1 MRTGP
6 HLRLKLT
13 REHSL
18 CATSHFP
25 NFIFCKLVGTTTFF
39 VPPRPLQRRK
49 ETIPLQ
55 VFTRGAPQMEDAR
68 SVANMAVPSA
78 PYTFRPPSP
87 PFIHIPPTAHGTGG
101 DSIPGLLPSYENV
114 DPQQLTP
121 KDVAIITQNVTHAPT
136 DRASD
141 WSYEQRREAQPLLNF
156 LYLGPNS
163 AARDGEFLRSEG
175 ITMVLVAR
183 DARMAGMK
191 LMSIEN
197 VAKTLGIVV
206 HYVDMDGYDNMI
218 SSFSNTIRAV
228 NDHLLAI
235 YHSQAQ
241 GRSKDGSLVVEP
253 ATFRRGKVLVA
264 CETGNDRS
272 AAMAAAYIMALFG
285 KDMITTIQFISV
297 QRFCCCFDE
306 DVKRKLQSWEDIL
319 RARSQ
324 VASQAKIAG
333 HGKRHIDEVMET
345 QGNSGQGDAVALDH
359 DRFQGR
365 DAFVPFMDM

>member
-1 MRTGP
+1 
-6 HLRLKLT
+6 
-13 REHSL
+13 
-18 CATSHFP
+18 
-25 NFIFCKLVGTTTFF
+25 
-39 VPPRPLQRRK
+39 
-49 ETIPLQ
+49 
-55 VFTRGAPQMEDAR
+55 
-68 SVANMAVPSA
+68 MAVPSA

-87 PFIHIPPTAHGTGG
+87 PFIHIPPTAHGNGAE
-101 DSIPGLLPSYENV
+101 SIPGLLPSYENV

-163 AARDGEFLRSEG
+163 VARDRKFLKREG

-197 VAKTLGIVV
+197 VTQALDIEV
-206 HYVDMDGYDNMI
+206 HYVDMEGYDNMI

-228 NDHLLAI
+228 NDHLLSI

-253 ATFRRGKVLVA
+253 STFRRGKVLVA

-285 KDMITTIQFISV
+285 KDMITTVQFISV

-306 DVKRKLQSWEDIL
+306 EVKRKLQSWEDIL

-324 VASQAKIAG
+324 VASQAKHAG
-333 HGKRHIDEVMET
+333 HGKRHIDEVMDVDM
-345 QGNSGQGDAVALDH
+345 QGNADAADAIALDH

-365 DAFVPFMDM
+365 DAFVPFVDM

>member
-1 MRTGP
+1 
-6 HLRLKLT
+6 
-13 REHSL
+13 
-18 CATSHFP
+18 
-25 NFIFCKLVGTTTFF
+25 
-39 VPPRPLQRRK
+39 
-49 ETIPLQ
+49 
-55 VFTRGAPQMEDAR
+55 
-68 SVANMAVPSA
+68 MAVPSA
-78 PYTFRPPSP
+78 PYSLRPPSP

-114 DPQQLTP
+114 DPHQLTP
-121 KDVAIITQNVTHAPT
+121 RDVAIITQNVTHSPT

-163 AARDGEFLRSEG
+163 AARDGAFLRSEG

-191 LMSIEN
+191 LMSIEK
-197 VAKTLGIVV
+197 VTQTLGIVV
-206 HYVDMDGYDNMI
+206 HYVDIDGYDNMI
-218 SSFSNTIRAV
+218 GCFSNTIRAV

-241 GRSKDGSLVVEP
+241 GRSRDGSLVVEP

-272 AAMAAAYIMALFG
+272 AALAAAYIMALFG
-285 KDMITTIQFISV
+285 KDMVTTIQFISV

-345 QGNSGQGDAVALDH
+345 QGNADQGDAVALDH

>member
-1 MRTGP
+1 
-6 HLRLKLT
+6 
-13 REHSL
+13 
-18 CATSHFP
+18 
-25 NFIFCKLVGTTTFF
+25 
-39 VPPRPLQRRK
+39 
-49 ETIPLQ
+49 
-55 VFTRGAPQMEDAR
+55 
-68 SVANMAVPSA
+68 MAVPSA

-87 PFIHIPPTAHGTGG
+87 PFIHIPPTAHGSG

-121 KDVAIITQNVTHAPT
+121 RDVAIITQNVTHAPT

-163 AARDGEFLRSEG
+163 AARDGEFLRSQG

-191 LMSIEN
+191 LMSIEK
-197 VAKTLGIVV
+197 VTQALGIAV

-218 SSFSNTIRAV
+218 SSFSDTFRAV

-241 GRSKDGSLVVEP
+241 GRSKNGSLVVEP
-253 ATFRRGKVLVA
+253 TTFRRGKVLVA

-285 KDMITTIQFISV
+285 KDMITTIQFITV

-333 HGKRHIDEVMET
+333 QQHGKRHIDEVGSAE
-345 QGNSGQGDAVALDH
+345 QGDASVALDH

>member
-1 MRTGP
+1 
-6 HLRLKLT
+6 
-13 REHSL
+13 
-18 CATSHFP
+18 
-25 NFIFCKLVGTTTFF
+25 
-39 VPPRPLQRRK
+39 
-49 ETIPLQ
+49 
-55 VFTRGAPQMEDAR
+55 MENAR

-121 KDVAIITQNVTHAPT
+121 RDVAIITQNVTHAPT

-197 VAKTLGIVV
+197 VAQTLGIVV

-345 QGNSGQGDAVALDH
+345 QGNSDQGDAIALDH